1 MSLPEGKRPTR
12 FARHKYF
19 SQGSNASATEFLS
32 LFHRYGY
39 IYKWFDGDTW
49 LSAKD
54 ERWALTDS
62 EILKAVAGVHNKY
75 LGTRFGRASRYAVL
89 DIDANSQYHNRDSV
103 HKIQTLLAEAGLKES
118 VIYQSSDSGGWHIYI
133 SFDEPIS
140 SRDLRKQLVN
150 FLKLNGFEISQGTLE
165 VFPNPGD
172 ASLGYGLRLPL
183 QPGFAWLNQNS
194 LEVSHER
201 SEGDGQRALDWFMAD
216 FTESANSYQSF
227 HRFKAHVEHRQQSQN
242 PQIETAAP
250 RNAEVIPLHS
260 RQALDATNPADC
272 SVIEIFGFSPPN
284 ILADVWLRGR
294 KYYEDGLTGHSQR
307 ADATKALSHYFF
319 YGDPSRQLPAQGYGR
334 QDERDLAIA
343 DVIYGKHNDFS
354 VDVAKGK
361 SDARDQ
367 ITRCANWEPPHR
379 RGQENSQSEFEP
391 PIAWTLANAKRSLA
405 ARNRIAEAI
414 ASLSGQAFSLRTLRA
429 VAKCSMDTIYK
440 NADLWQAVY
449 DQNRQ
454 PRLASDPGEYNAVV
468 DSSPGPS
475 DRPFV
480 FESLFS
486 STDLDS
492 SISAEEHAVLGSWY
506 KLVAETTATPP
517 GRLNIRSLKAVI
529 SILQGL
535 LDVAPTAPDYA
546 ALESKLSA
554 YRVELS
560 KKSSVLFLVERAPP

>member
-1 MSLPEGKRPTR
+1 MSLPEGKRLIR
-12 FARHKYF
+12 FDRHKYF
-19 SQGSNASATEFLS
+19 AQGSNASASEFLS

-39 IYKWFDGDTW
+39 IYKWFDGETW

-62 EILKAVAGVHNKY
+62 EILKAVACVHNKY

-103 HKIQTLLAEAGLKES
+103 REIQSLLADAGLKES

-140 SRDLRKQLVN
+140 CRDLRKQLVAL
-150 FLKLNGFEISQGTLE
+150 LKLHNFVIAQGTLE

-183 QPGFAWLNQNS
+183 QPGFAWLNQNT

-201 SEGDGQRALDWFMAD
+201 SEGGAQHALDWFVAD
-216 FTESANSYQSF
+216 FNESANSYKDF

-242 PQIETAAP
+242 LQTEAAAP
-250 RNAEVIPLHS
+250 RNSEVIPIHS
-260 RQALDATNPADC
+260 RKALDASNPADR

-294 KYYEDGLTGHSQR
+294 KYYEDGLTGPSQR

-319 YGDPSRQLPAQGYGR
+319 FGDPSRQLPALGYGR
-334 QDERDLAIA
+334 QDDRDSAIA
-343 DVIYGKHNDFS
+343 DVIYGKHNDCS

-361 SDARDQ
+361 SDARAQ

-379 RGQENSQSEFEP
+379 RGQENSRAEFEP
-391 PIAWTLANAKRSLA
+391 PIAWVRANANRSLA
-405 ARNRIAEAI
+405 ARNRIAKAV
-414 ASLSGQAFSLRTLRA
+414 ASLSGQTFSLRTLRS

-440 NADLWQAVY
+440 NADLWQTAY
-449 DQNRQ
+449 DQNKLT
-454 PRLASDPGEYNAVV
+454 PLASDPGEYNAV
-468 DSSPGPS
+468 DSSLPLPS
-475 DRPFV
+475 DRRFV
-480 FESLFS
+480 LESLLRS
-486 STDLDS
+486 ADLDFTV
-492 SISAEEHAVLGSWY
+492 SANEHEVLASWY
-506 KLVAETTATPP
+506 KRFAEATAAPLSFLT
-517 GRLNIRSLKAVI
+517 LRSLKSVI
-529 SILQGL
+529 SVL
-535 LDVAPTAPDYA
+535 LSLLETAPSPAQYA
-546 ALESKLSA
+546 AVESLLLN
-554 YRVELS
+554 YRSELAS
-560 KKSSVLFLVERAPP
+560 RCSLLTLIERPPP